1 MNSDT
6 MRRFIRSL
14 SDDAK
19 TDGTTDYKIGFT
31 ASCFDLFH
39 AGHYLMLKD
48 AKNQCDFLVVALQT
62 DPTVDIEYRMKT
74 EGKQKNTPIQS
85 LEEREIQLQGCR
97 YIDYIIHYETEE
109 DLLNLLQELQPDV
122 RILGSDWNNKP
133 FTGYKLEIP
142 IHWHNRAHNY
152 STSNL
157 RRRVAVAE
165 IRASENSKEPYT

>member
-1 MNSDT
+1 MEYKSAGE
-6 MRRFIRSL
+6 FLSL
-14 SDDAK
+14 HREEARGK
-19 TDGTTDYKIGFT
+19 GNTNYRIGFT

-48 AKNQCDFLVVALQT
+48 ARAQCDFLVVALQT
-62 DPTVDIEYRMKT
+62 DPTLNLDYRMQT
-74 EGKQKNTPIQS
+74 DGKQKNTPVQT

-97 YIDYIIHYETEE
+97 YIDYIVHYETED
-109 DLLNLLQELQPDV
+109 DLLTLLQTLKPEV

-133 FTGYKLEIP
+133 YTGHHLDIP
-142 IHWHNRAHNY
+142 IHWHNRTHSY

-165 IRASENSKEPYT
+165 IRASESNN